1 MELLKNIQ
9 FQGISFDIIREEL
22 RYNKDLY
29 LIMRMTNHNSK
40 KKKLS
45 LNMKYISK
53 SHGLMEV
60 GFMTFDF
67 GYSSG
72 DYLLPNAFVD
82 LDIKLRNES
91 IKKTED
97 GDRIEFEVNEGKV
110 ASLLL
115 LKQDNQWFIAENN
128 EKFNGLE
135 LSHLNKELKE
145 RIEHFEGIEEK
156 FGLMLQN
163 FSVRVLNENT
173 IKLFCEVL
181 ALNGDVSEEGFNV
194 EVAIYDNEN
203 NIHCLKSIS
212 KYEGDFQ
219 GFEVFGFGEITL
231 DIPVVEIGKIRFYPT
246 R

>member
-1 MELLKNIQ
+1 MELLKSVQ
-9 FQGISFDIIREEL
+9 FRGISFDIIQEVMK
-22 RYNKDLY
+22 NGNLY
-29 LIMRMTNHNSK
+29 LIMRMINHNDK
-40 KKKLS
+40 KKRLS
-45 LNMKYISK
+45 LEMNYISK
-53 SHGLMEV
+53 SHGLMKCYTHTL
-60 GFMTFDF
+60 GF

-72 DYLLPNAFVD
+72 SFLQPNSFVD
-82 LDIKLRNES
+82 LEIRLDSDNIRY
-91 IKKTED
+91 TED

-115 LKQDNQWFIAENN
+115 LKQDSLWFIAENN
-128 EKFNGLE
+128 EKFNGLD